1 LVHGQKRDAL
11 IKGKITD
18 SSGAPVKDIRI
29 KVVGQNESAISGDD
43 GQFSLK
49 VQSGKTLTVDFL
61 YLNLSQKEVQIPAL
75 EAKQVFEFP
84 AIILSAKLG
93 FSDVI
98 ITDSSSKKQG
108 AMQHLNP
115 HNFDYVPNVSGGI
128 EGIVKNF
135 AGVSSNNE
143 LSSQYSVRGGN
154 YDENLVYIN
163 DIEVYRPQL
172 VRAGQEEGLSIA
184 NTDMVQSLDFSAGGF
199 EARYGDKLS
208 SVLDIHYKQPDSFAL
223 KTNLNLLGASGE
235 VEGTS
240 KDHRLQYIAGVRYR
254 NSEYLLSTLDV
265 QGEYQPSFID
275 AQAYLTYHV
284 SDKLSVSYLTYYG
297 NNTYL
302 SIPQSQTTQFGT
314 ATNAV
319 QLVVAFEG
327 KQLLEYSTFVN
338 GLTFDYKPDKNDDV
352 KFINSFYTSAESE
365 DYDIIGAYQL
375 QQLDANLGDAN
386 FGKAINTFGY
396 GEFLY
401 HARDSFYTEIFSSEV
416 KGTHTFSPTFDLL
429 WGLKYQHEH
438 IYSALNEYTYI
449 DSVDYSVPQTGSPR
463 KTIAL
468 PDYVYSRVDADW
480 NRYSAYAQGNFLLD
494 KDYNSNLYL
503 GVRSNYWDFNHEMLI
518 SPRAQFSYE
527 PNAPHNHRV
536 LAGGY
541 DDSLL
546 KKRLI
551 LKASAGIYS
560 QPPFF
565 KELFAPDGSLVP
577 GIRAQK
583 SSHVVLGQ
591 DLTFNMW
598 NRPFRFTTDLYYKYM
613 WDLIPYTIDDVHI
626 IYLGNNNATGY
637 AGGMDFQLHGN
648 LVNEEPSWISLSILK
663 TAEKINDGPDYA
675 SFIPMPTDGRVRFSM
690 FFQDYLPN
698 HPSYKVHLNFVFATG
713 LPFGPPGLDLY
724 KDTLRL
730 PPYVRVD
737 IGFSRMFWDA
747 SKHHTDS
754 KILSH
759 FKSIWVSLE
768 VFNLL
773 NINNTV
779 SYLWVQDIDGN
790 QWAVPSY
797 LTTRRLNLAVE
808 MKF

>member
-1 LVHGQKRDAL
+1 MHGQKRDAL
-11 IKGKITD
+11 IKGRITD
-18 SSGAPVKDIRI
+18 STGKPISDIRI
-29 KVVGQNESAISGDD
+29 KVDGQNESALSNGD
-43 GQFSLK
+43 GRFSLK
-49 VQSGKTLTVDFL
+49 VPSGKALTVDFL
-61 YLNLSQKEVQIPAL
+61 YLNLSQKAVRLQPLNAT
-75 EAKQVFEFP
+75 QDFEFP
-84 AIILSAKLG
+84 PITLSVKMG
-93 FSDVI
+93 FSDII

-108 AMQHLNP
+108 AMQRVNP
-115 HNFDYVPNVSGGI
+115 HNYDYIPNVSGGI

-143 LSSQYSVRGGN
+143 MSSQYSVRGGN

-163 DIEVYRPQL
+163 DIEIYRPQL

-208 SVLDIHYKQPDSFAL
+208 SVLDIHYKNPDTFAL
-223 KTNLNLLGASGE
+223 KTNLSLLGASGE

-254 NSEYLLSTLDV
+254 NSQYLLSSLDV
-265 QGEYQPSFID
+265 QGEYLPSFVD
-275 AQAYLTYHV
+275 AQAYLTYHIT
-284 SDKLSVSYLTYYG
+284 DKLSLNYLTYYG
-297 NNTYL
+297 SNTYL

-319 QLVVAFEG
+319 QLVVAFQG
-327 KQLLEYSTFVN
+327 KQLLEYSTFLN
-338 GLTFDYKPDKNDDV
+338 GLTLDYQPDKNDDI

-401 HARDSFYTEIFSSEV
+401 HARDSFYAEIFSSEI
-416 KGTHTFSPTFDLL
+416 KGTHNFSPTFDLL
-429 WGLKYQHEH
+429 WGVKYQHEH
-438 IYSALNEYTYI
+438 IYSALNEYTYV
-449 DSVDYSVPQTGSPR
+449 DSVDYSVPQSGNPR
-463 KTIAL
+463 KTLVL
-468 PDYVYSRVDADW
+468 PAYVYSRVNADW

-494 KDYNSNLYL
+494 KDYNSNLYIGL
-503 GVRSNYWDFNHEMLI
+503 RANYWDFNHEMLI
-518 SPRAQFSYE
+518 SPRAQFSFE
-527 PNAPHNHRV
+527 PNAPHNRRV
-536 LAGGY
+536 LAGGM

-551 LKASAGIYS
+551 LKAAAGIYS

-565 KELFAPDGSLVP
+565 KELFAPDGTLVP

-583 SSHVVLGQ
+583 SSHILIGQ

-637 AGGMDFQLHGN
+637 AGGVDFQLHGN
-648 LVNEEPSWISLSILK
+648 LVNEEPSWISLSLLQ
-663 TAEKINDGPDYA
+663 TAEKINGGPDYTK
-675 SFIPMPTDGRVRFSM
+675 FIPMPTDQRVRFSF
-690 FFQDYLPN
+690 FFQDYLPG
-698 HPSYKVHLNFVFATG
+698 HPTYKVHLNFVFGTG
-713 LPFGPPGLDLY
+713 LPFGPPGLTPY

-730 PPYVRVD
+730 PPYKRVD
-737 IGFSRMFWDA
+737 IGFSKMLWDK
-747 SKHHTDS
+747 SKQHTNS
-754 KILSH
+754 KFIGT
-759 FKSIWVSLE
+759 FKSIWLSLE

-797 LTTRRLNLAVE
+797 LTTRRLNFALE